1 MRTTVP
7 LPILVVVAAILGS
20 AALSGC
26 DQKSADRDAAGPSN
40 SGSKPPAAP
49 VRPVEAPTPAD
60 ASDDALAPSCLPRS
74 GAAGDWTKVEPV
86 HVVSVNDLAGLVPA
100 DTAARLTTFSIKS
113 AARCVYARPAG
124 ARLSV
129 AEVLLIE
136 AARAEDAYGLL
147 TVQSSAAETES
158 GGCRIRA
165 EAADGLALHAWQG
178 VYYLRLRS
186 VDGDAESAAAMRKLL
201 FNVASRIQREDLPT
215 LLEALPTQSAI
226 SGKRWLVRRL
236 SALPPDALG
245 LSPSPDWQR
254 IDDVLKLGNE
264 TLVAICQYEAPQA
277 RRPDTVWLI
286 SFPSVDAARDARARY
301 ARHLEQDDSRASE
314 STSLLDPHG
323 RFLVGT
329 WTAEEESLLY
339 ILPRVMQ
346 LLPS

>member
-1 MRTTVP
+1 MRPPVP
-7 LPILVVVAAILGS
+7 TPIRVFVGIALAC
-20 AALSGC
+20 AALSAC
-26 DQKSADRDAAGPSN
+26 DQKPASSGAGPSN
-40 SGSKPPAAP
+40 GGSKPPAAP
-49 VRPVEAPTPAD
+49 VKPAETAKPAD
-60 ASDDALAPSCLPRS
+60 DSDDALAPGCLPRS

-86 HVVSVNDLAGLVPA
+86 RVLPANGLSGAVSAEV
-100 DTAARLTTFSIKS
+100 AARLLTFSIKS
-113 AARCVYARPAG
+113 AARCAYARPAG

-129 AEVLLIE
+129 ADVLLIE
-136 AARAEDAYGLL
+136 AARPEDAFGVYTL
-147 TVQSSAAETES
+147 QSSAAETQS
-158 GGCRIRA
+158 GGCLIRTDTT
-165 EAADGLALHAWQG
+165 DGLALHAWQG
-178 VYYLRLRS
+178 AYYLRVHS
-186 VDGDAESAAAMRKLL
+186 VDADPDSAAAMRKLL

-236 SALPPDALG
+236 SALPPEALG
-245 LSPSPDWQR
+245 LSPPPDWQR
-254 IDDVLKLGNE
+254 LDEVLKLGNE

-301 ARHLEQDDSRASE
+301 ARYLDQDGSRASD

-339 ILPRVMQ
+339 ILPRIVQ